1 MVASQTL
8 LLFFTFAVT
17 ASLVAYLLA
26 PSEEAALIRLRARE
40 VRFAS
45 RPSHAVEAAALDEP
59 LLKRLLGPSMARLQE
74 ILLRRTPQGT
84 RAALRARLREAG
96 DPLDAGAFL
105 ALRFYAALAS
115 LALVFLMFAPRL
127 LGGEG
132 GVLPLA
138 LAGVAAYAGS
148 MAPAFWLG
156 RLITRRKL
164 EIRRSLPEVIDLL
177 CVSVEAG
184 LGLEGAIQKV
194 AERYTGPLA
203 QELGYCLNEM
213 NLGKTREEAWR
224 NLAQRANLPD
234 LSIVVS
240 AIVQAE
246 RLGASLSTVLRV
258 QAADLRE
265 RRRQRAEEQAR
276 QVPIKLLFPLV
287 FFIFPA
293 LFVVILGPAIL
304 QILDMFS
311 RQ

>member
-1 MVASQTL
+1 MFTSEAL
-8 LLFFTFAVT
+8 LLFFTFAVA
-17 ASLVAYLLA
+17 ASAAAYVLA
-26 PSEEAALIRLRARE
+26 PSEEAALIKMRARE

-45 RPSHAVEAAALDEP
+45 RPENALEEAALDEP
-59 LLKRLLGPSMARLQE
+59 LLRRLLGPSMHRIQE
-74 ILLRRTPQGT
+74 SLLRRTPQGT

-96 DPLDAGAFL
+96 DPVEPGAFL
-105 ALRFYAALAS
+105 ALRFYAGLAA
-115 LALVFLMFAPRL
+115 LALVGLMFAPKL
-127 LGGEG
+127 LSGEG
-132 GVLPLA
+132 GFSALA
-138 LAGVAAYAGS
+138 LGGVAAYTGS
-148 MAPAFWLG
+148 MVPSFWLG
-156 RLITRRKL
+156 RLITRRKA
-164 EIRRSLPEVIDLL
+164 EIRKSLPEVIDLL

-224 NLAQRANLPD
+224 NLSQRVNLPD

-246 RLGASLSTVLRV
+246 RLGASLNSVLRV
-258 QAADLRE
+258 QAEDLRQ

-293 LFVVILGPAIL
+293 LFVVILGPAII

-311 RQ
+311 R

>member
-1 MVASQTL
+1 MVASGTL

-17 ASLVAYLLA
+17 ASLAAWLLA

-40 VRFAS
+40 VSFSS
-45 RPSHAVEAAALDEP
+45 RPPGALEEAALDEP
-59 LLKRLLGPSMARLQE
+59 LLKRLLGPTMARVQAT
-74 ILLRRTPQGT
+74 LLRRTPQGT

-96 DPLDAGAFL
+96 DPLDPGAFL
-105 ALRFYAALAS
+105 ALRLYAALAS
-115 LALVFLMFAPRL
+115 LALVLLMVSPRL
-127 LGGEG
+127 LGGGG

-138 LAGVAAYAGS
+138 LAGGAAYAGS
-148 MAPAFWLG
+148 MVPAFWLG
-156 RLITRRKL
+156 RVVTRRKA
-164 EIRRSLPEVIDLL
+164 EIRKSLPEVIDLL

-194 AERYTGPLA
+194 AERYAGPLA

-224 NLAQRANLPD
+224 NLAQRVNLPD
-234 LSIVVS
+234 LSAVVS

>member
-1 MVASQTL
+1 MVGSEPL

-17 ASLVAYLLA
+17 ASLAAWLLA

-40 VRFAS
+40 VRFSS
-45 RPSHAVEAAALDEP
+45 RPSDAVEEAALDEP
-59 LLKRLLGPSMARLQE
+59 LLKRLLGPSLARLQE

-96 DPLDAGAFL
+96 DPLEPGAFL
-105 ALRFYAALAS
+105 ALRFYAGLAA
-115 LALVFLMFAPRL
+115 LALVALMSAPRL
-127 LGGEG
+127 LSGSG
-132 GVLPLA
+132 GVPA
-138 LAGVAAYAGS
+138 LVLGGLAAYAGS
-148 MAPAFWLG
+148 MAPSFWLG
-156 RLITRRKL
+156 RRITRRKQ

-234 LSIVVS
+234 LSVVVS

-311 RQ
+311 RS